1 MTIITFPG
9 SFSHLVSSYSFRG
22 FFFSI
27 FTGLS
32 PFVLVLVYDFVAFFA
47 KVMLVFLKTFR
58 PL

>member
-9 SFSHLVSSYSFRG
+9 SFSHLVRSYSFRV

-47 KVMLVFLKTFR
+47 KAMLVFLKTFR